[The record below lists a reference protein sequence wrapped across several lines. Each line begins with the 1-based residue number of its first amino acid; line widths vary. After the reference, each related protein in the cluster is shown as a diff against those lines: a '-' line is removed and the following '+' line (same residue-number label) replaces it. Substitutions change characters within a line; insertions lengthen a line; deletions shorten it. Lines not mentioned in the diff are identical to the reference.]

1 MPALYLLLMHCS
13 LISLALLWLLLMQ
26 CSRSALHLTFLPSP
40 PPIPLHFHWLNPTRT
55 SRMTSEDLDIVNCP
69 PRPPIAFP
77 TADVCLD
84 GWMPA
89 SLYRMNC
96 VQARSI
102 CHIFLSHNSNRSQR
116 EGICWIQR
124 FLGGWRERN
133 IYAHLIKSFVFFSPL
148 E

>member
-13 LISLALLWLLLMQ
+13 LISLVLLWLLLMQ

-69 PRPPIAFP
+69 PPRPPIASP

-96 VQARSI
+96 VKARSI
-102 CHIFLSHNSNRSQR
+102 CHIFLSHNSNRSQW

-124 FLGGWRERN
+124 FLGGGGERETFMHTWLN
-133 IYAHLIKSFVFFSPL
+133 HLFSSRL
-148 E
+148 